1 MSGKKIV
8 QLILMVI
15 FIMISVIM
23 GFTLKDNI
31 LTGNEV
37 ENETQNEDKI
47 ANIITHED
55 EKPVENPSEEL
66 YEIKKVVDGDTI
78 QIRFN
83 GKKERLR
90 LIGIDTP
97 ESVHPDETKNT
108 ENGEL
113 ASEYTKSLLTGKS
126 VNLEFDVEER
136 DQYGRL
142 LAYVY
147 LDGEM
152 INKKLIRDGYAQL
165 ETVPPN
171 VKYVEEF
178 TALLKEAKEAKR
190 GLWGRD

>member
-1 MSGKKIV
+1 MKNNKLKTIELAV
-8 QLILMVI
+8 M
-15 FIMISVIM
+15 MI
-23 GFTLKDNI
+23 
-31 LTGNEV
+31 
-37 ENETQNEDKI
+37 
-47 ANIITHED
+47 IITVCVILGAIENKGKEENLKRNNTD
-55 EKPVENPSEEL
+55 NKLAQNTGSAENPSEEL
-66 YEIKKVVDGDTI
+66 YEVLKVVDGDTI

-108 ENGEL
+108 ENGRI
-113 ASEYTKSLLTGKS
+113 ASEYAKSLLEGKS
-126 VNLEFDVEER
+126 VSLEFDVEER

-147 LDGEM
+147 VDGEM
-152 INKKLIRDGYAQL
+152 INKKLIKDGYAQL

-178 TALLKEAKEAKR
+178 KALLNEAKQEKR
-190 GLWGRD
+190 GLWNLND